1 MKIEIYTK
9 SNCRYCVLAKDFLK
23 RKNIEYTEYSIEE
36 EEHLQSF
43 KDRCGPTV
51 KTVPQ
56 IFRNNERIGG
66 YDDMMKVTHL
76 FENITIEKINL

>member
-1 MKIEIYTK
+1 MKIEMYTK
-9 SNCRYCVLAKDFLK
+9 TNCRYCVLAKDFLK
-23 RKNIEYTEYSIEE
+23 RKNISYTEYNIEE
-36 EEHLQSF
+36 ETHLQTF
-43 KDRCGPTV
+43 KDRCGSNV

-56 IFRNNERIGG
+56 IFRDDQRIGG